1 MDRELTPTGA
11 ALRER
16 LAGLQAELDV
26 LRPQLIEAE
35 AQLAERLAAISAFE
49 FTLRARLGRLSRRL
63 DDIQREIDELR
74 RQLRKRQ
81 AGWLDV
87 EESGPRGANGDW
99 RYEEEPAAASG
110 RYRYRAQTAEAPAAA
125 LEDDQQARL
134 KLLYRQLARRFHPD
148 LALDEA
154 DRDYRTGLMMA
165 INAAYTSGDLAEL
178 ERLALEPDPAG
189 SAPRTDEALFE
200 ALEREVARCRRR
212 LDEIRG
218 ELATLERHPNAR
230 LMRRVEKAAAGGHD
244 LLDEMARDLRR
255 QVSEKMVERDVL
267 GTQLEEMEDEG
278 DFEDADE
285 ELADIVFNL
294 GLEEPEGEGFLS
306 SFDEWGRKQRDRL
319 TDEWDNRRE
328 DDDILDDSD

>member
-11 ALRER
+11 PLRER
-16 LAGLQAELDV
+16 LAQLQADLDV

-74 RQLRKRQ
+74 RQMRKRQ
-81 AGWLDV
+81 ADWLDV
-87 EESGPRGANGDW
+87 EESGPRGASGAW
-99 RYEEEPAAASG
+99 RYAEEPAAASG
-110 RYRYRAQTAEAPAAA
+110 SYRYRDQAAEAPAAA
-125 LEDDQQARL
+125 LEENQQARL

-165 INAAYTSGDLAEL
+165 INAAYTAGDLAEL
-178 ERLALEPDPAG
+178 ERLALEPDSAA
-189 SAPRTDEALFE
+189 APRTDEALVE
-200 ALEREVARCRRR
+200 ALEREVERCRRR
-212 LDEIRG
+212 LDEIRN
-218 ELATLERHPNAR
+218 ELATLERHPNTR
-230 LMRRVEKAAAGGHD
+230 LMRRVEKAAAEGHD
-244 LLDEMARDLRR
+244 LLAEMARDLRR

-267 GTQLEEMEDEG
+267 ETQLEEMEEEG
-278 DFEDADE
+278 GFDDSDE
-285 ELADIVFNL
+285 ELPDIVFNL

-306 SFDEWGRKQRDRL
+306 SFDEWGRRQRDRL

-328 DDDILDDSD
+328 EDDILDDSD